1 MIYRIL
7 GNTGLKVSILGF
19 GAGEIGDLA
28 IEDNNVDKILNF
40 ALDNGIN
47 LIDTARG
54 YNASEDRI
62 GKFISHR
69 RNEFVLSTKIG
80 YGIEGLEDWSYEC
93 IIAGVDEALRLLR
106 TDYIDLVH
114 LHSCPFEIL
123 QRGEA
128 ILALQNAVKTGKV
141 KVAAYS
147 GENDELKFAVES
159 NVFQSVQTSFNI
171 CDQRNIENIFPTSI
185 KKQIGVIAKRPIAN
199 APWRFDEQPRGRYAE
214 EYWLRWKKMNV
225 DIGMDWNEAAL
236 RFTAFTKG
244 IDTCIVG
251 TTSIKHLK
259 RNIEIINNG
268 KLPEEIYFTLRNAFI
283 QNDDGWTG
291 QV

>member
-7 GNTGLKVSILGF
+7 GNTGLNVSILGF

-28 IEDNNVDKILNF
+28 IEETNVDKILNL

-62 GKFISHR
+62 GKFISYR
-69 RNEFVLSTKIG
+69 RNEFILSTKVG

-114 LHSCPFEIL
+114 LHSCPLEIL

-128 ILALQNAVKTGKV
+128 IEALHKTIKSGKV
-141 KVAAYS
+141 KYAAYS
-147 GENDELKFAVES
+147 GENNELKFAVES
-159 NVFQSVQTSFNI
+159 DLFHSIQTSFNI
-171 CDQRNIENIFPTSI
+171 CDQRNIENIFPATI
-185 KKQIGVIAKRPIAN
+185 QKQIGVIAKRPIAN
-199 APWRFDEQPRGRYAE
+199 APWRFGEQPRGCYAE

-225 DIGMDWNEAAL
+225 DIGMDWYEAAL
-236 RFTAFTKG
+236 RFTAFTEG
-244 IDTCIVG
+244 IVSCIVG
-251 TTSIKHLK
+251 TTDIKHLK
-259 RNIEIINNG
+259 RNIEIINKG
-268 KLPEEIYFTLRNAFI
+268 KLPEDTYITLRNAFI